1 MNIKKMSMILI
12 LILIMG
18 LMSCSQGGGAEE
30 LSYDGNL
37 VLVGL
42 SEPVEIAFNDI
53 YKMISVSE
61 TYKTITSSG
70 EEITTE
76 VVGVSLNQ
84 LLETYDAKLSDFSSV
99 RGVAGDG
106 YAIDVPGEILAD
118 KDILLIWS
126 EDGETFDEKKQPL
139 RMAIHDE
146 RAMYWVSNLMTIE
159 FISEKKVVI
168 KESTETVDL
177 SQILFIEAAAKAFD
191 VQEIT
196 YYETEDIGVQVTDL
210 LTLANPSDP
219 VVFVAT
225 DNFEKTETL
234 EVINQGLFKLTGD
247 NAPLF
252 MSPDLPKG
260 MHVKYI
266 LQMITGDTAFV
277 SEMNALEVYSEREVK
292 NQTGV
297 ALEDVIAGAGLNA
310 ESYLIASTD
319 GYEVEIAAKDLVEG
333 ILSLHE
339 DGYYQVKF
347 SDALAKNTNVKD
359 VLSIKEGSGANV
371 VEVESTETTTE
382 DVLLGV
388 WTVEV
393 TGLDDGAFEF
403 TSERAERKLDRVTI
417 ETIKTSKNGDS
428 ATEFWEGYKI
438 LDILAFLKVEDFE
451 SITVIAADGYS
462 KEFTKE
468 DVDMNMILG
477 VVKNGA
483 PLEESDNLV
492 QLVSKLPSNTWI
504 KGIVKIEVK

>member
-1 MNIKKMSMILI
+1 MKIKKMSMMLI
-12 LILIMG
+12 LVLIMG

-42 SEPVEIAFNDI
+42 AEPVEIAFNDI
-53 YKMISVSE
+53 YKMDSITE

-76 VVGVSLNQ
+76 VIGVSLNT
-84 LLETYDAKLSDFSSV
+84 LLETYDTTLSDFTSV

-126 EDGETFDEKKQPL
+126 EDGETYDEKKQPL

-146 RAMYWVSNLMTIE
+146 RAMYWVSNLVTIE
-159 FISEKKVVI
+159 FISEEKVAVE
-168 KESTETVDL
+168 ESADSVELT
-177 SQILFIEAAAKAFD
+177 QIIFIEAAAKAFD

-196 YYETEDIGVQVTDL
+196 YYDTADSGVQVTDL
-210 LTLANPSDP
+210 LTLSTSADP

-234 EVINQGLFKLTGD
+234 EVINQGLLKLTGD

-266 LQMITGDTAFV
+266 LEMITGDTAYV
-277 SEMNALEVYSEREVK
+277 SEKNALEVYTERKVK

-297 ALEDVIAGAGLNA
+297 ALEEVIAGAGLNA

-333 ILSLHE
+333 TLYLHE
-339 DGYYQVKF
+339 EGYYQVKF
-347 SDALAKNTNVKD
+347 SDALPKSTNVKD
-359 VLSIKEGSGANV
+359 VFSIKEGTGAAV
-371 VEVESTETTTE
+371 VEATATESATE
-382 DVLLGV
+382 DVTLGV

-393 TGLDDGAFEF
+393 VGLEDGSFEF
-403 TSERAERKLDRVTI
+403 TSERAERKLERITI

-451 SITVIAADGYS
+451 SITVVAADGYS
-462 KEFTKE
+462 REFTKE
-468 DVDMNMILG
+468 EVDMNMILG

-483 PLEESDNLV
+483 PLEETDNLV
-492 QLVSKLPSNTWI
+492 QMVSKLPSNTWI
-504 KGIVKIEVK
+504 KGIVTIEVK